1 MNSAK
6 VLLGILAGASAGAL
20 LGILL
25 APQKGQ
31 DTRRKIEKTSKKYA
45 KDFKHKFEQ
54 TLNGVTDKF
63 NEVKEEVSEFAH
75 QTKVKAEKLKK
86 ENGLGNS

>member
-31 DTRRKIEKTSKKYA
+31 DTRRQIEKTSKKYA
-45 KDFKHKFEQ
+45 KDIKHKFDQ
-54 TLNGVTDKF
+54 TINGVTEKF
-63 NEVKEEVSEFAH
+63 NEIKNEVSEFAH
-75 QTKVKAEKLKK
+75 QTKVNGEKLKK
-86 ENGLGNS
+86 ENGF

>member
-1 MNSAK
+1 M
-6 VLLGILAGASAGAL
+6 AGASAGAL

-31 DTRRKIEKTSKKYA
+31 DTRKKIEKTSKKYA
-45 KDFKHKFEQ
+45 KDIKHKLEE

-63 NEVKEEVSEFAH
+63 NEIKEEVSEFTQ
-75 QTKVKAEKLKK
+75 QTRVKGEKLKK
-86 ENGLGNS
+86 ENGF